1 MKIIKGQSYFLVKT
15 QDLRYEDAFENYKFE
30 SIDIALDFMNEKFV
44 KDIYGASH
52 FIGGNE
58 YIYEV
63 KEVTEYEVDY
73 KSDRDSLDEKDWYWS
88 LKDGNQDE

>member
-1 MKIIKGQSYFLVKT
+1 
-15 QDLRYEDAFENYKFE
+15 
-30 SIDIALDFMNEKFV
+30 MNEKFV

-52 FIGGNE
+52 FLGGNE

-73 KSDRDSLDEKDWYWS
+73 KSDMHSLDEKDWYWS
-88 LKDGNQDE
+88 LKEEDL